1 MNQRSKRFHTNLVDV
16 AEDVSSSSFWP
27 SVSKSDTESC
37 PDFRSRLS
45 DRLSH
50 IVCLIFSGYTA
61 HGKVKDTVVD
71 TVRRKVSDS
80 QFSFTCNTDRVT
92 SVLRHP
98 PSTGTSS
105 RGKRFLQLFSLFA
118 SIILIV
124 ATVRHTYFLLASKM
138 KIRPYSQELL
148 KSKTLISR
156 LSGMQF
162 FSSNFFHTVS
172 LVLSYFAFVPFTN
185 VNCFLRYQ
193 DSAPFLPLFVGFGFS
208 QSKPRADLMDIFP
221 RILTFY
227 RSRSNCNDL
236 PIDPVCRSLGIR
248 KRLFSAI

>member
-1 MNQRSKRFHTNLVDV
+1 MIQRSKRFHTNLVDV

-80 QFSFTCNTDRVT
+80 EFSFTCNTDRVT
-92 SVLRHP
+92 SVRHP
-98 PSTGTSS
+98 PSTGTPS

-138 KIRPYSQELL
+138 KIRPYS
-148 KSKTLISR
+148 
-156 LSGMQF
+156 
-162 FSSNFFHTVS
+162 
-172 LVLSYFAFVPFTN
+172 
-185 VNCFLRYQ
+185 
-193 DSAPFLPLFVGFGFS
+193 
-208 QSKPRADLMDIFP
+208 
-221 RILTFY
+221 
-227 RSRSNCNDL
+227 
-236 PIDPVCRSLGIR
+236 
-248 KRLFSAI
+248 

>member
-92 SVLRHP
+92 SVRHP
-98 PSTGTSS
+98 PSTGTPN
-105 RGKRFLQLFSLFA
+105 RGKRFLQTLQLICFHHPYCCHCAPYIFLTRIENENKPVQSRITQIKDTHIK
-118 SIILIV
+118 IIRYAILLI
-124 ATVRHTYFLLASKM
+124 
-138 KIRPYSQELL
+138 
-148 KSKTLISR
+148 
-156 LSGMQF
+156 
-162 FSSNFFHTVS
+162 
-172 LVLSYFAFVPFTN
+172 
-185 VNCFLRYQ
+185 
-193 DSAPFLPLFVGFGFS
+193 
-208 QSKPRADLMDIFP
+208 
-221 RILTFY
+221 
-227 RSRSNCNDL
+227 
-236 PIDPVCRSLGIR
+236 
-248 KRLFSAI
+248 